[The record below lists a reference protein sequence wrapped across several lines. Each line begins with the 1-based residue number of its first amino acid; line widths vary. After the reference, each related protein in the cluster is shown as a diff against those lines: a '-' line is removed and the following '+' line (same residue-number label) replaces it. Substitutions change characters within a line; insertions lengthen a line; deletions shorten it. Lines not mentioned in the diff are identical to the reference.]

1 MIIILI
7 RVDIWGFP
15 LRGPDGPKIR
25 VKYSL
30 RLRHDYCHTILIPLD
45 IIAIIAMKEGVSK

>member
-25 VKYSL
+25 VKHSL

-45 IIAIIAMKEGVSK
+45 IIAIVAMKEGVSK